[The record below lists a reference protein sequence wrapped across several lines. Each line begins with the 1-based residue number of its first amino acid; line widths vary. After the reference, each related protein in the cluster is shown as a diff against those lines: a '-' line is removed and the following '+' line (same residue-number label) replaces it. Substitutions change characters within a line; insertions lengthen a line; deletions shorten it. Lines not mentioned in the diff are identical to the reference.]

1 MDTQKIIFKDEES
14 AEQIAALHSTQEIQD
29 FLETFKLEV
38 KEVIELGDAMYT
50 VKNISKN
57 EEDTSQITVE
67 VEYMD
72 LIENKPTA

>member
-1 MDTQKIIFKDEES
+1 MDTQKIIFNDEES

-29 FLETFKLEV
+29 FLETFKLDV

-57 EEDTSQITVE
+57 EEDASQITVE
-67 VEYMD
+67 VKYMD